1 MIDKKQLILKF
12 LKKNGMS
19 ATSRIA
25 TEIKSN
31 IWMARVYLDDLLK
44 DKKVKKTKEILATFW
59 ELKE

>member
-44 DKKVKKTKEILATFW
+44 DKKVKKTKETLATFW